1 MFEFACQTSFRPNS
15 LPRLAPRPS
24 SPLALIAFHPAKT
37 MARLH
42 SKPVIEEITDKEEYF
57 EKLLDAYHGDAVEM
71 MSSAAEFLQRK
82 GRLPKEIAQEMTNV
96 ARGAAGAGSAGVR
109 TGFLGSSKR
118 AANGVQSNMPDK
130 VHLSCCFLDHL

>member
-1 MFEFACQTSFRPNS
+1 
-15 LPRLAPRPS
+15 
-24 SPLALIAFHPAKT
+24 

-71 MSSAAEFLQRK
+71 ISSAVEFLQRK
-82 GRLPKEIAQEMTNV
+82 GRLPKKVAQEMTKAAQGGV
-96 ARGAAGAGSAGVR
+96 GAEIAGVR
-109 TGFLGSSKR
+109 TGFLGSSKK

-130 VHLSCCFLDHL
+130 VHLSCRLLDHLRATLPLSTASKSAAWTSLQ